1 MKRVLLTVTLAT
13 MAGLAGGCG
22 QSKPPA
28 VSAGAPVAEAT
39 PLAHSSAAPN
49 AFYLATGPLVV
60 ENQVDVAAQRDG
72 VIVKTMAEP
81 GTPVK
86 PGQMLG
92 LLDDRQIAAD
102 LDAAQA
108 NVQKI
113 TFNMQNWE
121 AELQALRKDLE
132 RSQKMWDAQLIT
144 KEQLEHDQYKVAAD
158 EFQVQRERQALRQA
172 QATAKSLQIELEKTR
187 IRAPFSGMVARRYV
201 RVGQKVAN
209 GDRTFWVTATGPL
222 RVKFTL
228 PERFLGRVKKGEQ
241 LTVTSPD
248 LPDEKY
254 TAKVIEFSPVVDPS
268 SGTIEVLAELAG
280 SPGELRPGMAAQVR
294 IHNSR

>member
-1 MKRVLLTVTLAT
+1 VV
-13 MAGLAGGCG
+13 
-22 QSKPPA
+22 
-28 VSAGAPVAEAT
+28 EAA
-39 PLAHSSAAPN
+39 PLAQNSAAPD
-49 AFYLATGPLVV
+49 AFYLASGPLVV

-81 GTPVK
+81 GTLVK
-86 PGQMLG
+86 TGQMLA

-113 TFNMQNWE
+113 TFNMRNWE
-121 AELQALRKDLE
+121 ADLQALRKDLE

-158 EFQVQRERQALRQA
+158 EFQVQREHQALRQA
-172 QATAKSLQIELEKTR
+172 QSTAKSLEIELEKTR
-187 IRAPFSGMVARRYV
+187 ISAPFSGVVARRYV
-201 RVGQKVAN
+201 RIGQKVAI

-228 PERFLGRVKKGEQ
+228 PERFVGRVKKGEQ

-248 LPDEKY
+248 LPDKKY
-254 TAKVIEFSPVVDPS
+254 NAKVIEFSPVVDPS
-268 SGTIEVLAELAG
+268 SGTIEVLAELAAP
-280 SPGELRPGMAAQVR
+280 SGELQPGMTAQVR
-294 IHNSR
+294 IHNPR